1 MTKRLVWIVLL
12 QTAVL
17 AGLWSQSENP
27 DAPAVLTID
36 EAVEYAWGHTT
47 AIKNAGINIA
57 DAEQQIIERRA
68 TGLPSLSGSASY
80 NRYLEIP
87 VQVLPEQFVQLIQ
100 ALNPGEEVSPEAS
113 FLLKNNFTAGL
124 SLDAM
129 IFDGSYFTAL
139 KAAKVYRQYVQEEML
154 VEKRE
159 VRNQVTDA
167 YLPVLLVDEN
177 LEILDRNIE
186 NLEKL
191 LFETRELYEAGFAEQ
206 LDIDRLELSLSNLEI
221 ERENLEQQRTSAMNV
236 LKFVLNFPMDR
247 ELVLTEDLENYA
259 ETVSGDALSGPVNLD
274 RRPEIGLANA
284 GIELQD
290 LNVEVN
296 KQAFLP
302 TLRGTV
308 VYQQQYQGD
317 NFSDG
322 FWAPTS
328 FVGLNLN
335 VPIFDGF
342 GKKATV
348 ERARLERE
356 KVINQRQDLQ
366 RSIRMEVHNARIE
379 YLNARRSLDG
389 QSKNLDLARRIYET
403 TQIKYREGVGSSLEV
418 NQAEQSLYQTQSNYL
433 QSLYN
438 LVTARFAL
446 NRALGN

>member
-1 MTKRLVWIVLL
+1 
-12 QTAVL
+12 
-17 AGLWSQSENP
+17 
-27 DAPAVLTID
+27 
-36 EAVEYAWGHTT
+36 
-47 AIKNAGINIA
+47 
-57 DAEQQIIERRA
+57 
-68 TGLPSLSGSASY
+68 
-80 NRYLEIP
+80 
-87 VQVLPEQFVQLIQ
+87 
-100 ALNPGEEVSPEAS
+100 
-113 FLLKNNFTAGL
+113 
-124 SLDAM
+124 
-129 IFDGSYFTAL
+129 
-139 KAAKVYRQYVQEEML
+139 
-154 VEKRE
+154 
-159 VRNQVTDA
+159 
-167 YLPVLLVDEN
+167 
-177 LEILDRNIE
+177 
-186 NLEKL
+186 
-191 LFETRELYEAGFAEQ
+191 
-206 LDIDRLELSLSNLEI
+206 
-221 ERENLEQQRTSAMNV
+221 
-236 LKFVLNFPMDR
+236 MDR

-302 TLRGTV
+302 TLRGSV

-348 ERARLERE
+348 QRARLERE

-379 YLNARRSLDG
+379 YLNARRTLDG

>member
-1 MTKRLVWIVLL
+1 MTKRFVWVALL

-17 AGLWSQSENP
+17 TGLWSQSNNP

-36 EAVEYAWGHTT
+36 EAVAYAWGHTT
-47 AIKNAGINIA
+47 AIKNAGLNIA

-100 ALNPGEEVSPEAS
+100 AVNPGEEVSPEAS

-129 IFDGSYFTAL
+129 IFDGSYFAAL

-154 VEKRE
+154 VEKRA
-159 VRNQVTDA
+159 VRNQVIDA

-221 ERENLEQQRTSAMNV
+221 EQENLEQQRTSAMNV
-236 LKFVLNFPMDR
+236 LKFVLNFPMER
-247 ELVLTEDLENYA
+247 ELVLTEDLEKYA
-259 ETVSGDALSGPVNLD
+259 ETVSGDALSGPINLEK
-274 RRPEIGLANA
+274 RPEISLVNA

-296 KQAFLP
+296 RQAFLP

-366 RSIRMEVHNARIE
+366 QSIRMEVHNARIE
-379 YLNARRSLDG
+379 YLNARRSLEG
-389 QSKNLDLARRIYET
+389 QSKNLGLARKIYET
-403 TQIKYREGVGSSLEV
+403 TQIKYREGVGSSLEI
-418 NQAEQSLYQTQSNYL
+418 NQAEQGLYQTQSNYL